1 MLKRTLLSTIC
12 AMLLLWSMVLPS
24 HALEGHGV
32 VGGLRWFPCEPMYQ
46 NDVIWEAEC
55 VDPTS
60 PFPGDTWF
68 QSFDMT
74 PDDTGYANLLAT
86 GYDKNGGLTLT
97 RTDLADDEQL
107 TASIRTVVLD
117 YGCIIDPSADTLYY
131 DIDADNCEWNIGLTF
146 ENAYTIRLGHL
157 LAQTGDDH
165 IHAPSGRYSGAVNVR
180 TLLET
185 LASDTDP
192 ANASAATAILELEP
206 LYTPRIQITYS
217 GGMGGALTL
226 HSLFIAPA
234 DDPNG
239 DACKTVAL
247 DLIFPSTDCNWDA
260 PYITV
265 TPLEDLAVPTA
276 KSTVTSTQ
284 TTAPTSVD
292 NSSPTIS
299 SVFIAVPCLIAL
311 AVAGTIIWCR
321 KHR

>member
-1 MLKRTLLSTIC
+1 MRTHIRSAWGIFLHKP
-12 AMLLLWSMVLPS
+12 AMITYTPLQDDIA
-24 HALEGHGV
+24 ALA
-32 VGGLRWFPCEPMYQ
+32 
-46 NDVIWEAEC
+46 I
-55 VDPTS
+55 
-60 PFPGDTWF
+60 
-68 QSFDMT
+68 
-74 PDDTGYANLLAT
+74 
-86 GYDKNGGLTLT
+86 
-97 RTDLADDEQL
+97 
-107 TASIRTVVLD
+107 
-117 YGCIIDPSADTLYY
+117 
-131 DIDADNCEWNIGLTF
+131 
-146 ENAYTIRLGHL
+146 
-157 LAQTGDDH
+157 
-165 IHAPSGRYSGAVNVR
+165 
-180 TLLET
+180 
-185 LASDTDP
+185 DTDP
-192 ANASAATAILELEP
+192 ANASAATAILELES

-247 DLIFPSTDCNWDA
+247 DLIFPSTDCHWDG

-276 KSTVTSTQ
+276 KSTIASTQ

-311 AVAGTIIWCR
+311 AVTGTIIWCR